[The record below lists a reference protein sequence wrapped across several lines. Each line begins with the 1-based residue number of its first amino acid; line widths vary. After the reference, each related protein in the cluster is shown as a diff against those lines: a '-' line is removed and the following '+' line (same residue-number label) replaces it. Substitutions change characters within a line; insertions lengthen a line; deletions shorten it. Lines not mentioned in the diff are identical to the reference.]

1 MSSSSSSSGAGLG
14 LPLVIDSGIG
24 LHIDPQR
31 RVIPEALLDR
41 ASVVLIKTCSQVSS
55 LAVTVGNLESK
66 KAK

>member
-1 MSSSSSSSGAGLG
+1 M
-14 LPLVIDSGIG
+14 IDSGIG